1 MKIVIV
7 AVFDYEIKVVIFF
20 EVAVAV
26 GSVDNAKR
34 YPSSVCQPV
43 GLSTGQHCPQWSATS
58 LPITCRRYFISVLS
72 KMGVQFTTEYAGT
85 PYWQEAT
92 R

>member
-1 MKIVIV
+1 MI
-7 AVFDYEIKVVIFF
+7 IKVVIFL
-20 EVAVAV
+20 EATVVV

-58 LPITCRRYFISVLS
+58 LPFTWHRYFISVLFEMS
-72 KMGVQFTTEYAGT
+72 VRFTTKYAGT
-85 PYWQEAT
+85 PCWQETT
-92 R
+92 RKAN